1 MSFINS
7 GMVIKCI
14 RKVLNAINEEYLDSG
29 MYSAYLMKKYVD
41 NYEFPEEVKPKL
53 VLLCLLK
60 NIGCFYQNK
69 DNLENNPVKA
79 AASSYTFLKHCS
91 PFGDEAKP
99 LLFYRSNYKEV
110 LEDEQYYYGMLI
122 TLIDKVG
129 FYIYNGLSVKEITQE
144 LEDNKDKYH
153 PYQIKSIIDLL
164 QKDRTIIEKLKSQSS
179 LYIYE
184 VSSFIQ
190 NVKHSDLDLLG
201 FIDTIVFSFE
211 FHNNETLAHTITTA
225 EIAKEIA
232 KRARFNEE
240 QVETVY
246 FAGLLHDMGK
256 VKIPNN
262 ILTFPGKLSPEDM
275 EIMRKHVTYSK
286 ELLEG
291 CFPYDMVNIAYRH
304 HERLNGSGYP
314 NKLEA
319 RDITTSE
326 RVVQIS
332 DVISSLY
339 SKRSYKESMN
349 KDEIISQLRME
360 TELGKFDKRICEIFI
375 KNYDDIMGLASQKE
389 EETINRYNIM
399 QAEYNALINSNILE
413 KFFD

>member
-1 MSFINS
+1 MSYINS

-41 NYEFPEEVKPKL
+41 TYDFPEEIKPKL

-60 NIGCFYQNK
+60 NIGCFYQDEENL
-69 DNLENNPVKA
+69 DNDPVKA

-91 PFGDEAKP
+91 PFGEEAKP
-99 LLFYRSNYKEV
+99 LLFYKSSYKEV

-129 FYIYNGLSVKEITQE
+129 YYIYNGLSVKEIASQLADDDE
-144 LEDNKDKYH
+144 KYH
-153 PYQIKSIIDLL
+153 PYQIKTLIDLL
-164 QKDRTIIEKLKSQSS
+164 QYDRSIIEKLKSQSS

-190 NVKHSDLDLLG
+190 NVKHSDIDLLG

-211 FHNNETLAHTITTA
+211 FHNNETLTHTITTA

-232 KRARFNEE
+232 KRARFSDE
-240 QVETVY
+240 QVETVFY
-246 FAGLLHDMGK
+246 AGLLHDMGK
-256 VKIPNN
+256 IKVPNK

-304 HERLNGSGYP
+304 HERLDGTGYP

-319 RDITTSE
+319 RDITTAE
-326 RVVQIS
+326 RIVQIS

-339 SKRSYKESMN
+339 TKRSYKESMN
-349 KDEIISQLRME
+349 KEEIISQINLE
-360 TELGKFDKRICEIFI
+360 TEIGKFDRRIADIFI
-375 KNYDDIMGLASQKE
+375 KNYDQIMESASKREQ
-389 EETINRYNIM
+389 ETINRYNVM
-399 QAEYNALINSNILE
+399 QAEYNALISSNILE
-413 KFFD
+413 KFFN

>member
-1 MSFINS
+1 MGYINS

-41 NYEFPEEVKPKL
+41 TYEFPDEVKPKL

-60 NIGCFYQNK
+60 NIGCFYQDEENLDK
-69 DNLENNPVKA
+69 DPVKA

-91 PFGDEAKP
+91 PFGEEAKP
-99 LLFYRSNYKEV
+99 LLFYRSSYKEV

-129 FYIYNGLSVKEITQE
+129 YYIFNGLSVQEIANE
-144 LEDNKDKYH
+144 LNDNKEKYH
-153 PYQIKSIIDLL
+153 PYQIKSLIELL
-164 QKDRTIIEKLKSQSS
+164 QNDRGIIEKLKSQNS

-190 NVKHSDLDLLG
+190 NVKYSDIDLIG

-211 FHNNETLAHTITTA
+211 FHNNETLTHTITTA

-232 KRARFNEE
+232 KRARFSNE
-240 QVETVY
+240 QVESVY

-256 VKIPNN
+256 IKVPNK

-275 EIMRKHVTYSK
+275 EVMRLHVTYSK

-304 HERLNGSGYP
+304 HERLDGSGYP
-314 NKLEA
+314 NRLVE

-326 RVVQIS
+326 RIVQIS

-339 SKRSYKESMN
+339 TKRSYKESMN
-349 KDEIISQLRME
+349 KDEIISQINLE
-360 TELGKFDKRICEIFI
+360 TEIGKFDRRIADIFI
-375 KNYDDIMGLASQKE
+375 KNYDEIMGLAAEREQ
-389 EETINRYNIM
+389 ETIQRYNVM